1 MLSALRRDTVALI
14 AEVKH
19 ASPSRG
25 VLIEAFDPVG
35 IGATYVQNGAAAVSV
50 LTDERFFQGSLDDLA
65 AVRRAVDVPLLRK
78 DFVIDE
84 FQVYQARA
92 AGADAVLLIVA
103 ALEDEQLATLHE
115 LANEQGMVALVEVH
129 TEGELERALRIQ
141 PRLLGINN
149 RDLKTFD
156 VDLATT
162 ERLAP
167 LVPPGT
173 TVVGESGIFTVS
185 DVARLARAG
194 VDAVLVGE
202 ALIAARDTAAK
213 VSELSGV
220 KRIGVR

>member
-1 MLSALRRDTVALI
+1 
-14 AEVKH
+14 
-19 ASPSRG
+19 
-25 VLIEAFDPVG
+25 
-35 IGATYVQNGAAAVSV
+35 VSV
-50 LTDERFFQGSLDDLA
+50 LTDERFFQGSLDDLVA
-65 AVRRAVDVPLLRK
+65 ARRAVGVPVLCK

-84 FQVYQARA
+84 FQVYRARA

-103 ALEDEQLATLHE
+103 ALADGQLAALHE
-115 LANEQGMVALVEVH
+115 LANELGMAALVEVH
-129 TEGELERALRIQ
+129 GGDELERALRIQ

-156 VDLATT
+156 VDLAVT
-162 ERLAP
+162 EQLAS

-173 TVVGESGIFTVS
+173 ALVGESGIFSAS

-202 ALIAARDTAAK
+202 ALMTAGDVAAR

-220 KRIGVR
+220 ERVRVR